1 MPTDADLTP
10 EMTLRPGL
18 HEDLTVVADIFIAS
32 RLGAV
37 PAMPPMVGPVERAR
51 EWIQGWDLARQEV
64 PAPGANRPR
73 SSTIRRVHS
82 IAFARGAGRPDW
94 PTGHATETR
103 MTDEISRDVPPM
115 LIDEGFAAFHAATSR
130 REFLRVIGLG
140 ATIALFPGFAACGS
154 DSVTGPSNGMSLH

>member
-64 PAPGANRPR
+64 WIAETPAGP
-73 SSTIRRVHS
+73 V
-82 IAFARGAGRPDW
+82 
-94 PTGHATETR
+94 
-103 MTDEISRDVPPM
+103 
-115 LIDEGFAAFHAATSR
+115 GFAHPADGRWIEITSEYPKDLQHALEVLR
-130 REFLRVIGLG
+130 R
-140 ATIALFPGFAACGS
+140 A
-154 DSVTGPSNGMSLH
+154 